1 MSSYSYALDKELALM
16 YGRPKELGD
25 WLKNLVGKYDSK
37 ELTNSEMLEDMSKY
51 MLNNVKNISTLIHIK
66 INIKG
71 EKTPMI
77 RFIRLILKISIG
89 ILFMIIAFLIFIL
102 GKNNYNDYNYSTP
115 DDFLNSKT
123 FSWYDDIFP
132 RNSNNIFLRTFIET
146 NEMIVIFDVDKIN
159 EIPSSQLYTIPSI
172 NRGIEFLKSLNIP
185 DSKKQY
191 FIDNKKIYCYFNK
204 NKSSYLVSK
213 YYSNNND
220 IAHYMFVS
228 LHPKDVLEICQ

>member
-1 MSSYSYALDKELALM
+1 M
-16 YGRPKELGD
+16 YGRAKELGD

-191 FIDNKKIYCYFNK
+191 FIDNKKYIVILIK
-204 NKSSYLVSK
+204 TSHL
-213 YYSNNND
+213 
-220 IAHYMFVS
+220 I
-228 LHPKDVLEICQ
+228 

>member
-1 MSSYSYALDKELALM
+1 MS
-16 YGRPKELGD
+16 
-25 WLKNLVGKYDSK
+25 
-37 ELTNSEMLEDMSKY
+37 
-51 MLNNVKNISTLIHIK
+51 
-66 INIKG
+66 
-71 EKTPMI
+71 
-77 RFIRLILKISIG
+77 RFIKLILKFSIG
-89 ILFMIIAFLIFIL
+89 VLSAIIFIVLLIFL
-102 GKNNYNDYNYSTP
+102 FGNTSYNDYNYSTP

-146 NEMIVIFDVDKIN
+146 NEMIVIFEVNKTD
-159 EIPSSQLYTIPSI
+159 EIPASQLYTIPSI
-172 NRGIEFLKSLNIP
+172 NRGVEFLKSLNIP

-191 FIDNKKIYCYFNK
+191 FIENKKLYCYFSK
-204 NKSSYLVSK
+204 NKLSYLVSK